1 MVLAEPT
8 YILIAMGGIN
18 EGHEIVRRATLK
30 CGETGK
36 KLYQVLQEEE
46 PQVWEVIKEQMKKIT
61 GMDGNEFYARPELYR
76 GKTVE
81 KTLNLVK
88 EYRRV
93 CEKIAKEL

>member
-1 MVLAEPT
+1 
-8 YILIAMGGIN
+8 
-18 EGHEIVRRATLK
+18 
-30 CGETGK
+30 
-36 KLYQVLQEEE
+36 
-46 PQVWEVIKEQMKKIT
+46 MKKIT